1 MDQIQEI
8 TPHLL
13 RLKHIIGDNKAN
25 PPILP
30 IFPISK
36 SSWWDGVKKGKYPK
50 PIKISGNITVWKSDE
65 IQNLINNICNQ

>member
-36 SSWWDGVKKGKYPK
+36 SLWWDGVKKGKYPK